1 MTEDGGPQRLSFE
14 PKLFANVAQKK
25 AIPIAELY
33 KQLKKLS
40 KELNGLEQE
49 TVDTQSLDSVTR
61 QLLAPSLLRHKESGV
76 VAYVACCIADILRL
90 YAPEAPYSDDEI
102 KAVFNV
108 FIDQL
113 QMLGDSNSQF
123 FPLRDYLLTS
133 LATVR
138 TPALVAMLPDS
149 EEIISRFFT
158 ALFGVVSPSQ
168 PHNIQMQILDIL
180 QQLLEEPKTVPQDV
194 IDVILLQFTKRR
206 QQDNPATHQLASD
219 LANATADILQKYIY
233 QYFNDV
239 IVSAAQQRVGQ
250 RQQEADGQQQRARGG
265 AAAGNDSLDDL
276 KSAHYLILELNKSA
290 PGTLLNVVPQLEE
303 ELGVDD
309 VDIRILATGVLGEM
323 FAEKGFTL
331 AKRYESTW
339 KTWKGRRADTSAVVR
354 IQWIE
359 HAVSLYQHQPQLS
372 RELNDYIVEKLCDVD
387 DKVRQVACHSLG
399 LLEMSAPVQAAIGE
413 NVVRALG
420 DRCKDRKPAVRSEAI
435 IALATIYSQVFEEL
449 EQGAAAAQ
457 AKWGSIPSTIF
468 MLRYINDP
476 DIDSKVESILTGAIL
491 NFAKI
496 KDDRSRCQR
505 LLVVFDSLTAKARS
519 GFFSY
524 MRRQQDIIRL
534 TDMFLALC
542 EKQGNS
548 TSADNAGGAVDQ
560 QLRMLAVKIAACFP
574 DKAKVESSLSQ
585 LANLHDAE
593 VYKGLRE
600 TMDAKNDIKA
610 VRKYQKS
617 SLKKLSGLAP
627 SLLDT
632 TAPLWKCVGLT
643 TINRALVPFLIE
655 HVSGGGRFVAAAE
668 VLISYITSV
677 FPEMLRSSSAE
688 LFDVAALQ
696 VADMTATEERLVLM
710 VRFAKAIPKS
720 VPRSTELENQ
730 LAAFV
735 RTGSLKQAKYAAY
748 LITQMDGAQSLCAAL
763 TGDVVDNLD
772 NRHLERRAPSFAAL
786 ARFAQY
792 APNAFST
799 YSDRVSQFLVQSVL
813 LAAPVDGSADET
825 EDWVSR
831 EALGEVGMTKVYA
844 TKILTSWLLGLER
857 QALTR
862 DGVQLVLGTLRQLV
876 RNGGAMQEGGSV
888 HERQHLLLTAAGCML
903 KLAAAGP
910 HFEKALNT
918 VDMLSLGL
926 VVQNPC
932 YEVRSGFLL
941 NKLLPALVAQRIHVR
956 YIPAVFLVAYEPEP
970 AVRENVRHAVE
981 QRLALMRPTPGSPS
995 AVEDC
1000 ICRLLYV
1007 LANHPDWD
1015 DTQPLPTL
1023 ELFAPYIEFY
1033 ISCVCLAQ
1041 NVSLLF
1047 CYAGEIKAYRSKGDA
1062 VVTHR
1067 LYILSELAQYLL
1079 REKSLAANWPV
1090 NVYPGRLT
1098 LPADIFE
1105 PLPEADKAAM
1115 PRTPFLDPEFVTRR
1129 AKMPAAGKRSRVK
1142 PAGVAKIGKRRQKPA
1157 AASKRKGK
1165 APALSD
1171 DDEDMEVA
1179 DDDDEV
1185 AEDVEMSSV
1194 AETSDED

>member
-1 MTEDGGPQRLSFE
+1 
-14 PKLFANVAQKK
+14 
-25 AIPIAELY
+25 
-33 KQLKKLS
+33 
-40 KELNGLEQE
+40 
-49 TVDTQSLDSVTR
+49 
-61 QLLAPSLLRHKESGV
+61 
-76 VAYVACCIADILRL
+76 
-90 YAPEAPYSDDEI
+90 
-102 KAVFNV
+102 
-108 FIDQL
+108 
-113 QMLGDSNSQF
+113 
-123 FPLRDYLLTS
+123 
-133 LATVR
+133 
-138 TPALVAMLPDS
+138 
-149 EEIISRFFT
+149 
-158 ALFGVVSPSQ
+158 
-168 PHNIQMQILDIL
+168 
-180 QQLLEEPKTVPQDV
+180 
-194 IDVILLQFTKRR
+194 
-206 QQDNPATHQLASD
+206 
-219 LANATADILQKYIY
+219 
-233 QYFNDV
+233 
-239 IVSAAQQRVGQ
+239 
-250 RQQEADGQQQRARGG
+250 
-265 AAAGNDSLDDL
+265 
-276 KSAHYLILELNKSA
+276 
-290 PGTLLNVVPQLEE
+290 
-303 ELGVDD
+303 
-309 VDIRILATGVLGEM
+309 
-323 FAEKGFTL
+323 
-331 AKRYESTW
+331 
-339 KTWKGRRADTSAVVR
+339 
-354 IQWIE
+354 
-359 HAVSLYQHQPQLS
+359 
-372 RELNDYIVEKLCDVD
+372 
-387 DKVRQVACHSLG
+387 
-399 LLEMSAPVQAAIGE
+399 
-413 NVVRALG
+413 
-420 DRCKDRKPAVRSEAI
+420 
-435 IALATIYSQVFEEL
+435 
-449 EQGAAAAQ
+449 
-457 AKWGSIPSTIF
+457 
-468 MLRYINDP
+468 
-476 DIDSKVESILTGAIL
+476 
-491 NFAKI
+491 
-496 KDDRSRCQR
+496 
-505 LLVVFDSLTAKARS
+505 
-519 GFFSY
+519 
-524 MRRQQDIIRL
+524 
-534 TDMFLALC
+534 
-542 EKQGNS
+542 
-548 TSADNAGGAVDQ
+548 
-560 QLRMLAVKIAACFP
+560 
-574 DKAKVESSLSQ
+574 
-585 LANLHDAE
+585 
-593 VYKGLRE
+593 
-600 TMDAKNDIKA
+600 
-610 VRKYQKS
+610 
-617 SLKKLSGLAP
+617 
-627 SLLDT
+627 
-632 TAPLWKCVGLT
+632 
-643 TINRALVPFLIE
+643 
-655 HVSGGGRFVAAAE
+655 
-668 VLISYITSV
+668 
-677 FPEMLRSSSAE
+677 
-688 LFDVAALQ
+688 
-696 VADMTATEERLVLM
+696 
-710 VRFAKAIPKS
+710 
-720 VPRSTELENQ
+720 
-730 LAAFV
+730 
-735 RTGSLKQAKYAAY
+735 
-748 LITQMDGAQSLCAAL
+748 
-763 TGDVVDNLD
+763 
-772 NRHLERRAPSFAAL
+772 RRAPSFAAL